1 MDTSLILDSRSSLIG
16 CANNLPVSPRTLT
29 GSKFN
34 GARVLWNR
42 VEWWWS
48 SSGSRGFMWV
58 VIRLHFN
65 LLVISGLVGFFIFPL
80 SGAFSFSFF
89 FFFFFLF
96 LSFFHFYLLF
106 LYFLFLPSLSHTSLL
121 FYYIASTYIPF
132 CTACRSE
139 TSLINFHSLWLLLM
153 HSVAPPR

>member
-89 FFFFFLF
+89 FFFLFFFCLFFTSIFCFCISYFSHLF
-96 LSFFHFYLLF
+96 LTLLY
-106 LYFLFLPSLSHTSLL
+106 YFTILL
-121 FYYIASTYIPF
+121 VHIYHSAPH
-132 CTACRSE
+132 ADQKH
-139 TSLINFHSLWLLLM
+139 HSLTFI
-153 HSVAPPR
+153 PYGCC